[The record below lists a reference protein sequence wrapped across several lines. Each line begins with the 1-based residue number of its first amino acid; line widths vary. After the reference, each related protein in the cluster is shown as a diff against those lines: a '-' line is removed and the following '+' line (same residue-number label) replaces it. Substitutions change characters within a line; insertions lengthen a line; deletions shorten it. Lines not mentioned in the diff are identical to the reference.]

1 MKGKTLALL
10 AAFVVA
16 VIYGL
21 NYTIAKDVMPTYV
34 KPFGFIVIR
43 VTGTA
48 LLFWLVGLFTVKE
61 RIDRADYGR
70 LILAALFGV
79 CINMLAFF
87 KGLSLTSPINAS
99 VIMVNTPILVL
110 ILSAIILKERITA
123 TKVFGILIGLSGAVL
138 LIVYGKSV
146 IQGDNPLLGNLL
158 IFVNASSY
166 GLYLIVVKKLT
177 SKYHAITLVKW
188 LYLVGF
194 FMVLPFGFQEFME
207 VDWHTIPK
215 TMYFNIGFVIVFTTF
230 FAYLLNLF
238 ALSRLRPTTLSAFIY
253 LQPLLAT
260 SFALLMRKDQLNM
273 IKVVAAL
280 LIFTGVFLVTKS
292 NSVKKA
298 EDSNGI

>member
-188 LYLVGF
+188 LYLFGF

-298 EDSNGI
+298 EDSKGI

>member
-61 RIDRADYGR
+61 TIDRADYGR

-123 TKVFGILIGLSGAVL
+123 TKVLGILIGLSGAVL

-188 LYLVGF
+188 LYLFGF

-215 TMYFNIGFVIVFTTF
+215 IMYFNIGFVIVFTTF

-298 EDSNGI
+298 EDSKGI

>member
-61 RIDRADYGR
+61 TIDRADFGR
-70 LILAALFGV
+70 LFLAALFGV

-123 TKVFGILIGLSGAVL
+123 TKVLGILIGLSGAVL

-188 LYLVGF
+188 LYLFGF

-207 VDWHTIPK
+207 VSWHTIPR

-292 NSVKKA
+292 NSVKKTA
-298 EDSNGI
+298 ESKEN

>member
-48 LLFWLVGLFTVKE
+48 LLFWMVGLFTVKE
-61 RIDRADYGR
+61 TIDRADYGR

-138 LIVYGKSV
+138 LIVYGKS
-146 IQGDNPLLGNLL
+146 
-158 IFVNASSY
+158 
-166 GLYLIVVKKLT
+166 
-177 SKYHAITLVKW
+177 
-188 LYLVGF
+188 
-194 FMVLPFGFQEFME
+194 
-207 VDWHTIPK
+207 
-215 TMYFNIGFVIVFTTF
+215 
-230 FAYLLNLF
+230 
-238 ALSRLRPTTLSAFIY
+238 
-253 LQPLLAT
+253 
-260 SFALLMRKDQLNM
+260 
-273 IKVVAAL
+273 
-280 LIFTGVFLVTKS
+280 
-292 NSVKKA
+292 
-298 EDSNGI
+298 